1 MAVLEELYTNKNFP
15 NGAMKLT
22 KSLKESGKSRFLYKK
37 YLKVVWISMNLTF
50 SRADLWAYAGKVA
63 VEFTTEQNNF
73 QCAGMPS
80 NWMNKSPYNFGSLT
94 AANAGMMYDCLTRR
108 YGEADCEVGTKHK
121 V

>member
-1 MAVLEELYTNKNFP
+1 
-15 NGAMKLT
+15 
-22 KSLKESGKSRFLYKK
+22 
-37 YLKVVWISMNLTF
+37 MNLKF

-121 V
+121 VQIFLINGYKI